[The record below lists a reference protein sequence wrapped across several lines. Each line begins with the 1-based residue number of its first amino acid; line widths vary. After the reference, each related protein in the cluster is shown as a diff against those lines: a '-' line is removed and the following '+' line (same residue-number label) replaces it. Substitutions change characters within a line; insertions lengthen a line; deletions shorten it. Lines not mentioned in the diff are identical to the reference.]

1 MSESYQDAKECWLTR
16 WQNKPEYATRLDFA
30 PQIVFIKK
38 AVDVAGGHIED
49 VKSFC
54 ELGVGTGNS
63 IHYFHEKYP
72 EWEYRGI
79 DINPEVHKLI
89 STTYPGVLD
98 YADIKSIDT
107 LAYLRECNSVDLFYS
122 KDHLMHIPEPVIE
135 EVCALMASK
144 AKKYI
149 LIREAYEGHRQG
161 GNRYERDYTD
171 AFPGFVVIHKELQ
184 SSFSAECLLALY
196 LFRKED
202 SASI

>member
-1 MSESYQDAKECWLTR
+1 MSDSYQDAKECWLTR
-16 WQNKPEYATRLDFA
+16 WRNKPEYAARLDFA
-30 PQIVFIKK
+30 PQIDFIK
-38 AVDVAGGHIED
+38 AAIVATSPYIEG

-63 IHYFHEKYP
+63 IRYFHEKYP

-79 DINPEVHKLI
+79 DINPDVHKLI
-89 STTYPGVLD
+89 LATYPGVLD

-107 LAYLRECNSVDLFYS
+107 LTYLQECDSVDLFYS
-122 KDHLMHIPEPVIE
+122 KDHLMHIPDPVIA
-135 EVCALMASK
+135 EVCALIASK
-144 AKKYI
+144 AGKYI

-196 LFRKED
+196 LFRKEAG
-202 SASI
+202 ASI